1 MQLPIKTR
9 VRATSPTLSCA
20 VRRLELVFICRR
32 VKEGRVRVERKKRK
46 RKEKTRQL
54 VDMPL
59 AMFGRW

>member
-1 MQLPIKTR
+1 
-9 VRATSPTLSCA
+9 
-20 VRRLELVFICRR
+20 VFICRR